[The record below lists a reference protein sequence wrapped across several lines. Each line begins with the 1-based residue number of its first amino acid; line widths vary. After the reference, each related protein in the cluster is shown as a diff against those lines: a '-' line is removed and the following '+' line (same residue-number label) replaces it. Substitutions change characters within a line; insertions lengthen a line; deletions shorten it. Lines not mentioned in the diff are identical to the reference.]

1 MILDM
6 IRFHEKIKIKGP
18 RESHTGSRPMG
29 ILIAQKLWHSAQC
42 NIHSKLFSPNLITY
56 NKKNKVTRI
65 LGRPNIYLKLA
76 FRVCISCNK

>member
-42 NIHSKLFSPNLITY
+42 NNHSKLFNQT
-56 NKKNKVTRI
+56 
-65 LGRPNIYLKLA
+65 
-76 FRVCISCNK
+76 